1 MKLPEIPINSPT
13 PDDSGSD
20 GEAKGSTSSEK
31 ATNKGEASKKGM
43 GASAAGAAS
52 SLAKNPKAAAKKM
65 AVDKAKDVA
74 GNAPG
79 VGSAV
84 EAGSKAADLAM
95 KVKSAALAVKGAVLG
110 IKGAVVALANPVSLI
125 IIACVLVL
133 GFFSLSS
140 WAVFQTFGENE
151 NMSNCTADGSG
162 GSNVT
167 VGTSEDVEGRKQDIA
182 KWMATEQFEFLGSKP
197 MNKNQIAGFIGNMHH
212 ESGGTFDPKK
222 TQDGSGISKDATN
235 AEIMAIPQTT
245 MNKAVG
251 IVQWDGSRRYALAKY
266 AEDNGLQWNTMDTQL
281 GYLKTELEGAHGST
295 LVGAGFNKSGIS
307 VEEATRLIV
316 SKFEIPARDSSGEWL
331 GWAERLQV
339 AEAFASDFTGGYS
352 SGTGDSCT
360 TGSGSANYNQDDL
373 VQMAIDL
380 SYPTSAESKVGPGDS
395 YGESKAKPEYKAA
408 KAEAMKIS
416 PDPMANLYA
425 SCDRFVATV
434 IITLVDED
442 LPWGSTTEQGNYL
455 KDSPKWQQYT
465 TKSEAQPGD
474 IWVTRTGGHVI
485 LYLGDVD
492 GRDTIAHASYL
503 DRVAA
508 LGDASYLSESLV
520 DTGGRAYYGYRF
532 VG

>member
-1 MKLPEIPINSPT
+1 MKFPEIPINSPS
-13 PDDSGSD
+13 PDESSD
-20 GEAKGSTSSEK
+20 KESPKGSASSES
-31 ATNKGEASKKGM
+31 ATSENKSAKKGA

-65 AVDKAKDVA
+65 AVDKAKDLA

-79 VGSAV
+79 VGAAV
-84 EAGSKAADLAM
+84 EAGGKAADIAM

-110 IKGAVVALANPVSLI
+110 IKGAVVALGNPISLI
-125 IIACVLVL
+125 VIACVIVL
-133 GFFSLSS
+133 GFFSLSG

-151 NMSNCTADGSG
+151 NMTNCTADGSG
-162 GSNVT
+162 GSNVS
-167 VGTSEDVEGRKQDIA
+167 VGTSEDVEGRKQDIG
-182 KWMATEQFEFLGSKP
+182 KWMSTNSFEFLNNKP
-197 MNKNQIAGFIGNMHH
+197 MNKNQIAGFIGNMDH
-212 ESGGTFDPKK
+212 ESGGSFDPAMV
-222 TQDGSGISKDATN
+222 QDGSGISKDASN
-235 AEIMAIPQTT
+235 AEIMAIPKETK
-245 MNKAVG
+245 NKAVG
-251 IVQWDGSRRYALAKY
+251 IVQWDSSRRYELAKY
-266 AEDNGLQWNTMDTQL
+266 AEDNGLQWNTMDAQL
-281 GYLKTELEGAHGST
+281 GYLETELENAYGST

-316 SKFEIPARDSSGEWL
+316 SKFEVPAKDASGEWL
-331 GWAERLQV
+331 GWAERLRV
-339 AEAFASDFTGGYS
+339 AEDFASGFSGGYS

-360 TGSGSANYNQDDL
+360 TGSDSANYNQDDL

-380 SYPTSAESKVGPGDS
+380 SYPTSAESKVGSGDS
-395 YGESKAKPEYKAA
+395 YGESKAKPEYKSA
-408 KAEAMKIS
+408 KADAMKIK

-442 LPWGSTTEQGNYL
+442 LPWGSTVEQGSYL
-455 KDSPKWQQYT
+455 KDSAKWQQYT

-508 LGDASYLSESLV
+508 LGDSSYLSESLV
-520 DTGGRAYYGYRF
+520 DTGGRAYYGYHF